1 MGIIKKMIVIFALLV
16 MLSVVHGETSVASE
30 DSDPKD
36 ILPALRSGESVKCE
50 NHFLT
55 IEKSPDEERPPS
67 QIEILL
73 AFNPQNGKVDTLNKN
88 QYGLYGLSKV
98 ICADITNDGVSE
110 MIVKAVEGRWLV
122 TSIFSLKQGIKN
134 LGDFVNLRLE
144 DLNGDGLKEIV
155 SKSRDF
161 GLIDG
166 FPMALHPYI
175 PQVHCF
181 KDGDYHE
188 CILDPK
194 ILSTLILQSK
204 ESVIKETQENPKTS
218 KEDSFKRSL
227 IIRGSAIEYLVFST
241 LSGQKEKG
249 LNFLKALLLPDDY
262 QFILETLG
270 EIEKGIE
277 SYLKS
282 IP

>member
-1 MGIIKKMIVIFALLV
+1 MGILKKMIVVFALLV
-16 MLSVVHGETSVASE
+16 TLSVAHSKTSVASE

-36 ILPALRSGESVKCE
+36 ILPALQAGESVKCE

-55 IEKSPDEERPPS
+55 VKKVPDEERPPL

-73 AFNPQNGKVDTLNKN
+73 AFNPQNGKVDNLNKD
-88 QYGLYGLSKV
+88 QYGLYGLSKI
-98 ICADITNDGVSE
+98 ICTDITNDGISE
-110 MIVKAVEGRWLV
+110 LIVKAVEGRWLV

-134 LGDFVNLRLE
+134 LGDFANLRLE

-155 SKSRDF
+155 SKSWDF

-166 FPMALHPYI
+166 FPMAWHPYI

-181 KDGDYHE
+181 KDDDYHE

-227 IIRGSAIEYLVFST
+227 ILRGSAIEYLVFST
-241 LSGQKEKG
+241 FYGQKEES
-249 LNFLKALLLPDDY
+249 LNFLKDLLLPDDY
-262 QFILETLG
+262 QFILKALG